1 MAGKEVQGEKIIADS
16 PEREKT
22 MKMDVIVIG
31 AGLAGM
37 MAVYAAQ
44 AEGAKVL
51 LIDKGSIGR
60 GTNTSLANGIF
71 AAPTSDYSSE
81 AYVEDT
87 IQAGRK
93 INDADYVKLIA
104 REAPKTMAF
113 FKGMGLDLEE
123 RKGQFFVRTP
133 SPDTIPG
140 MVLVKTLARMIRG
153 LEKVFVLKNFYVT
166 ELLPEEKT
174 GGVKGFDEIG
184 QEMTLRAPAVI
195 LATGGAGG
203 IYLRNDNQKSTMG
216 QGYALAAKAGLS
228 LWDMEF
234 VQFYPLVLNEP
245 RRPSM
250 IVYPPYPKELRLVNA
265 SGEDLLKK
273 WKVDNIN
280 KAALTK
286 RDEFS
291 VLLYEEDQKGPV
303 YLDCRQVPE
312 EAWEDLR
319 RNLFKKIRFDFQKRA
334 IAISPAVH
342 FFMGGVRTDSNSR
355 TVLPG
360 LFACGEMVWGL
371 HGANRRGGNAL
382 TECAVMGKITGRNAA
397 LYARAN
403 PLSGS
408 FRQKASH
415 EWTPGEKASIK
426 RLRDL
431 RQNMREIAWN
441 YAGIQRTEAGIH
453 HGLAEIDGLL
463 TQLQTVLPHTIE
475 ERRLKED
482 LLSGV
487 LVTKAVL
494 TASLARQES
503 RGSFIRRDFPREDD
517 RNWLRNSCLTYDSA
531 GAFFSL
537 RHEDVPIVK
546 ALA

>member
-1 MAGKEVQGEKIIADS
+1 MKRSIITDGLERNKI
-16 PEREKT
+16 

-37 MAVYAAQ
+37 MAAYAAQ

-60 GTNTSLANGIF
+60 GTNTALANGVF

-93 INDADYVKLIA
+93 INDAEYVKLIA
-104 REAPKTMAF
+104 QEAPKTMAF
-113 FKGMGLDLEE
+113 LKDQGLDLEE

-140 MVLVKTLARMIRG
+140 MVLVKTLAGMISG
-153 LEKVFVLKNFYVT
+153 LGKVAVLKNFYVT
-166 ELLPEEKT
+166 ELLTEEKT
-174 GGVKGFDEIG
+174 GGVKGFDETG

-216 QGYALAAKAGLS
+216 QGYALAARAGLS

-245 RRPSM
+245 RLPSM

-280 KAALTK
+280 KAAMTK
-286 RDEFS
+286 RDAFS

-319 RNLFKKIRFDFQKRA
+319 RTLFKKIRFDFQNKS

-342 FFMGGVRTDSNSR
+342 FFMGGVRTDSRGR

-408 FRQKASH
+408 FRQKGSGQ
-415 EWTPGEKASIK
+415 WTPGEKASLN

-431 RQNMREIAWN
+431 RQKMREIAWN
-441 YAGIQRTEAGIH
+441 YAGIQRTEAGIQ
-453 HGLAEIDGLL
+453 HGLAGIDGLQ
-463 TQLQTVLPHTIE
+463 TQLQTVLPQTIE

-487 LVTKAVL
+487 LVTKAIL
-494 TASLARQES
+494 TAGLARQES
-503 RGSFIRRDFPREDD
+503 RGSFIRKDFPREDD
-517 RNWLRNSCLTYDSA
+517 RNWLKNSCLTYDSA
-531 GAFFSL
+531 GARFSL
-537 RHEDVPIVK
+537 RHEDARIVK
-546 ALA
+546 A

>member
-1 MAGKEVQGEKIIADS
+1 
-16 PEREKT
+16 
-22 MKMDVIVIG
+22 
-31 AGLAGM
+31 
-37 MAVYAAQ
+37 
-44 AEGAKVL
+44 
-51 LIDKGSIGR
+51 
-60 GTNTSLANGIF
+60 
-71 AAPTSDYSSE
+71 
-81 AYVEDT
+81 
-87 IQAGRK
+87 
-93 INDADYVKLIA
+93 
-104 REAPKTMAF
+104 
-113 FKGMGLDLEE
+113 
-123 RKGQFFVRTP
+123 
-133 SPDTIPG
+133 
-140 MVLVKTLARMIRG
+140 
-153 LEKVFVLKNFYVT
+153 
-166 ELLPEEKT
+166 
-174 GGVKGFDEIG
+174 
-184 QEMTLRAPAVI
+184 
-195 LATGGAGG
+195 
-203 IYLRNDNQKSTMG
+203 
-216 QGYALAAKAGLS
+216 
-228 LWDMEF
+228 
-234 VQFYPLVLNEP
+234 
-245 RRPSM
+245 
-250 IVYPPYPKELRLVNA
+250 
-265 SGEDLLKK
+265 
-273 WKVDNIN
+273 
-280 KAALTK
+280 
-286 RDEFS
+286 
-291 VLLYEEDQKGPV
+291 
-303 YLDCRQVPE
+303 
-312 EAWEDLR
+312 
-319 RNLFKKIRFDFQKRA
+319 
-334 IAISPAVH
+334 
-342 FFMGGVRTDSNSR
+342 MGGVRTDSNSR

-382 TECAVMGKITGRNAA
+382 TECAVMGKITGRNAT

>member
-1 MAGKEVQGEKIIADS
+1 MEI
-16 PEREKT
+16 
-22 MKMDVIVIG
+22 DVIVIG

-37 MAVYAAQ
+37 MAAQAAQ

-60 GTNTSLANGIF
+60 GTNTALANGVF
-71 AAPTSDYSSE
+71 AAPTSNYSSE

-93 INDADYVKLIA
+93 INDAEYVKLIA
-104 REAPKTMAF
+104 QEAPKTMAF
-113 FKGMGLDLEE
+113 FKVNGLDLEE

-140 MVLVKTLARMIRG
+140 MVLVKTLARMISG
-153 LEKVFVLKNFYVT
+153 LEKVTVLKNFYVT
-166 ELLPEEKT
+166 QLLTEEKT
-174 GGVKGFDEIG
+174 GGVKGFDETG
-184 QEMTLRAPAVI
+184 QEMTLRSPAVI
-195 LATGGAGG
+195 LACGGAGG

-216 QGYALAAKAGLS
+216 QGYALAARAGLS

-234 VQFYPLVLNEP
+234 VQFYPLVMNEP
-245 RRPSM
+245 RLPSM

-303 YLDCRQVPE
+303 YLDFRQVPE
-312 EAWEDLR
+312 EDWEDLR
-319 RNLFKKIRFDFQKRA
+319 RTLFKKVRFNFQNKS

-342 FFMGGVRTDSNSR
+342 FFMGGVRTDSGGR
-355 TVLPG
+355 TISPG
-360 LFACGEMVWGL
+360 LFACGEMVCGL

-403 PLSGS
+403 PLSES
-408 FRQKASH
+408 FQQKGSH
-415 EWTPGEKASIK
+415 EWNPGEKASLN

-431 RQNMREIAWN
+431 RQKMREIAWN
-441 YAGIQRTEAGIH
+441 YAGIQRTEAGIQR
-453 HGLAEIDGLL
+453 GLAEIDGLQ
-463 TQLQTVLPHTIE
+463 TQLKTVLPQTIE

-487 LVTKAVL
+487 LVTKAIL
-494 TASLARQES
+494 TAGLARQES
-503 RGSFIRRDFPREDD
+503 RGSFIRRDFPQEDD
-517 RNWLRNSCLTYDSA
+517 RNWLKNSCLTYDSA
-531 GAFFSL
+531 EARFSL
-537 RHEDVPIVK
+537 RHEDVRVVK
-546 ALA
+546 S